1 MGWFGWPTWMIQL
14 DSSWH
19 GSTCWY
25 QYTCCFF
32 LLLRI
37 MQSACNIYL
46 SLMIHIKD
54 VEWFECVVFFII
66 FILSTLW
73 LQNLDGFVDNEK
85 QSIRRP
91 VGRAKLQFDPKT
103 VIGLQPLL
111 KKISIF
117 FIWLQ
122 ITILNS
128 QNGKNHT
135 NWNVFKRLKEFCS
148 IIDGIVIS
156 EKIAAM
162 I

>member
-1 MGWFGWPTWMIQL
+1 MDDPVRLQLTWFHLLIPVYM
-14 DSSWH
+14 
-19 GSTCWY
+19 
-25 QYTCCFF
+25 

-54 VEWFECVVFFII
+54 VEWFECVFFLII

-103 VIGLQPLL
+103 VKWVTTSVEKDIN
-111 KKISIF
+111 F

-128 QNGKNHT
+128 QNGKIIQT
-135 NWNVFKRLKEFCS
+135 EMCLRGLKNFS
-148 IIDGIVIS
+148 V
-156 EKIAAM
+156 
-162 I
+162 